1 MTGRLSLDTSDIHE
15 YNPFGGTLERNSN
28 QWIRT
33 SSNGNASDQDE
44 IHQPNPVE
52 SLRTEYHDNIT

>member
-52 SLRTEYHDNIT
+52 SLR